1 MKIGIRKIKYP
12 IKKNKYFWIIARLI
26 SIAILS
32 GIFLWSNQKFFANHQ
47 VVSLCP
53 PLGICFIIL
62 GAIAATVYIVE
73 PAIEHLILRLKG
85 LKVTTDD
92 TTVKIIG
99 RKTII
104 EQDEDYCCCRVKVG
118 DKWEI
123 VKLAHRMKKSDRPD
137 YLKDDDDTM
146 D

>member
-1 MKIGIRKIKYP
+1 MKNKYKKPKIS
-12 IKKNKYFWIIARLI
+12 IKKNKLFWIITRSI
-26 SIAILS
+26 SSLILS
-32 GIFLWSNQKFFANHQ
+32 GVFLWSNQKFFTSHQ
-47 VVSLCP
+47 VVNICP
-53 PLGICFIIL
+53 PLGICLIVL
-62 GAIAATVYIVE
+62 GAVAVAIYIVE

-104 EQDEDYCCCRVKVG
+104 EQDEDYYCCRVKVG
-118 DKWEI
+118 DKWEV

-137 YLKDDDDTM
+137 YLKDDDDIM

>member
-1 MKIGIRKIKYP
+1 M
-12 IKKNKYFWIIARLI
+12 IARLI

-32 GIFLWSNQKFFANHQ
+32 GIILWSNQKFFANHQ
-47 VVSLCP
+47 VVNLCP

-123 VKLAHRMKKSDRPD
+123 VKLVHRMKKYDRPD

>member
-1 MKIGIRKIKYP
+1 MKITISNLNYP
-12 IKKNKYFWIIARLI
+12 IRKNKYFWMTARLI
-26 SIAILS
+26 SVVTLS
-32 GIFLWSNQKFFANHQ
+32 GIFLWSNQNFVADRQ
-47 VVSLCP
+47 VVNLCP

-62 GAIAATVYIVE
+62 GAVAVAIFIVE
-73 PAIEHLILRLKG
+73 PTIEHLILRLKG
-85 LKVTTDD
+85 LKVIINNTRI
-92 TTVKIIG
+92 KIIS

-104 EQDEDYCCCRVKVG
+104 EQDEDYYCCRVKVG

-123 VKLAHRMKKSDRPD
+123 IKLAHRMKKSDRPD

>member
-1 MKIGIRKIKYP
+1 MKISINNLRYP
-12 IKKNKYFWIIARLI
+12 IKKNKYFWMIARLI
-26 SIAILS
+26 SVVTLS
-32 GIFLWSNQKFFANHQ
+32 GIFLWSNQNFVADRQ
-47 VVSLCP
+47 VVNLCP

-62 GAIAATVYIVE
+62 GAVAVTIFIVE
-73 PAIEHLILRLKG
+73 PTIEHLILRLKG
-85 LKVTTDD
+85 LKVIINNTRI
-92 TTVKIIG
+92 KIIS

-104 EQDEDYCCCRVKVG
+104 EQDEDYYCCRVKVS

-123 VKLAHRMKKSDRPD
+123 IKLAHRMKKSDRPD

>member
-1 MKIGIRKIKYP
+1 MKISISNLRYL
-12 IKKNKYFWIIARLI
+12 IKKNKYFWMIARLI
-26 SIAILS
+26 SVVTLF
-32 GIFLWSNQKFFANHQ
+32 GIFLWSNQKFFASHQ
-47 VVSLCP
+47 VVNLCP

-73 PAIEHLILRLKG
+73 PMIVRSILRLKG
-85 LKVTTDD
+85 LKMITDD
-92 TTVKIIG
+92 TNRRIISQN
-99 RKTII
+99 TIV
-104 EQDEDYCCCRVKVG
+104 EQDEDYYCLRVKAG

-123 VKLAHRMKKSDRPD
+123 IKLSHRMKKSDRPD